1 MPSPAATPVASGAAD
16 PGRVAVDPPTPPA
29 PWATPVD
36 DLRASLGTVG
46 DAGLPSE
53 VAAARLASHGRNEL
67 AEAPPR
73 RPLLLFI
80 DQFRNPLVLILVG
93 AAVLAGLVGDL
104 KDTVVI
110 AVVLLLNATLGW
122 AQEMKAQRSLT
133 ALKSMLVATARVR
146 RDGAVLE
153 VPAAELVPGDLV
165 LVEAGDRVP
174 ADAVL
179 VEEVNLEVDEST
191 FTGESTPVDKT
202 VGEVDADTP
211 LADRVNALAMNTVVT
226 RGRGVALVVAT
237 GMDTELGRVSG
248 MLQEAEVGQTP
259 LQRQLHGLGQRLGL
273 VALVAVAIY
282 MTLSLLRGTPLADT
296 LLESVAL
303 AVAAIP
309 EGLPAVVTVTLA
321 VGTSQLAKRGA
332 IVKRL
337 ASVETLGATSVIC
350 SDKTGTLT
358 MNQMTVRELWAGGR
372 HYDVSGEGYSV
383 TGEITR
389 DGTPAADEVVG
400 LLTAV
405 ARCND
410 SHIDDSG
417 KVLGDPMEGAL
428 LVVAAKGGVDPEATR
443 AAAPRLAEVPFD
455 STLKLMATFHE
466 EQPDQWGPLARMEV
480 KGAADVLLARSVA
493 TDDER
498 AEIEAAMVAMAER
511 GLRVLMVA
519 ERTVPASS
527 LEVADPVDLL
537 ADLEVV
543 GLIGLLDPP
552 RPEARDAIALCR
564 RAGIT
569 VKMITGDHVVTAAAI
584 AADLGIE
591 GEAVTG
597 AQLDA
602 MDDDELLAR
611 LPHIGVVARVAP
623 EHKVR
628 MVRALRDE
636 GHVVAMTG
644 DGVND
649 APALRNA
656 DIGVAMG
663 ITGTEVT
670 KEAADM
676 VLTDDNFATIVRA
689 VREGRTIYD
698 NIVKFVRFQLSTNLG
713 AIMSLVGAQL
723 AGLPT
728 PFSAIQVLWINLIM
742 DGPPAMALGVDPPAQ
757 DTMQRRPRDPKAAIL
772 STRRLSVL
780 ISYGVVMA
788 VGTLGVL
795 AWSDANGT
803 EEHALALA
811 FTTFVL
817 FQIFNVFNA
826 RAEQASVFSRDL
838 FTNSKLWMA
847 LGGVVALQVAAV
859 HFDPVQ
865 DIFGTADLALVDWA
879 VAIGVASTILWYD
892 EIRKAILRRRAGA

>member
-1 MPSPAATPVASGAAD
+1 M
-16 PGRVAVDPPTPPA
+16 
-29 PWATPVD
+29 
-36 DLRASLGTVG
+36 
-46 DAGLPSE
+46 
-53 VAAARLASHGRNEL
+53 

-73 RPLLLFI
+73 RPVLLFL

-110 AVVLLLNATLGW
+110 AVVLLLNAILGW

-174 ADAVL
+174 ADSVL

-273 VALVAVAIY
+273 VALVAVVVY
-282 MTLSLLRGTPLADT
+282 TGLSLLRGTPLADT
-296 LLESVAL
+296 LLEAVAL
-303 AVAAIP
+303 AVAATP

-372 HYDVSGEGYSV
+372 HYDVSGEGYG
-383 TGEITR
+383 TEGEITR
-389 DGTPAADEVVG
+389 DGAPAADEVTGV
-400 LLTAV
+400 LTAI

-410 SHIDDSG
+410 SHLDESG
-417 KVLGDPMEGAL
+417 KVIGDPMEAAL
-428 LVVAAKGGVDPEATR
+428 LVVAAKGGVDPEAIR
-443 AAAPRLAEVPFD
+443 AEAPRLAEVPFD

-493 TDDER
+493 TEDER

-519 ERTVPASS
+519 ERTVPTSS

-552 RPEARDAIALCR
+552 RPEARDAIALCHK
-564 RAGIT
+564 AGIT

-584 AADLGIE
+584 AAALGIE
-591 GEAVTG
+591 GDAVTG

-602 MDDDELLAR
+602 MDDDELRDR

-628 MVRALRDE
+628 MVRALRDQ

-649 APALRNA
+649 APALRTA

-713 AIMSLVGAQL
+713 AIASLVGAQL

-742 DGPPAMALGVDPPAQ
+742 DGPPAMALGVDPPAEG
-757 DTMQRRPRDPKAAIL
+757 TMARAPRDPRAAIL
-772 STRRLSVL
+772 SGRRLSVL
-780 ISYGVVMA
+780 ISYGAVMA
-788 VGTLGVL
+788 GREY
-795 AWSDANGT
+795 A
-803 EEHALALA
+803 
-811 FTTFVL
+811 
-817 FQIFNVFNA
+817 
-826 RAEQASVFSRDL
+826 
-838 FTNSKLWMA
+838 
-847 LGGVVALQVAAV
+847 QVDV
-859 HFDPVQ
+859 
-865 DIFGTADLALVDWA
+865 
-879 VAIGVASTILWYD
+879 S
-892 EIRKAILRRRAGA
+892 E

>member
-1 MPSPAATPVASGAAD
+1 VAPDAAD
-16 PGRVAVDPPTPPA
+16 PGRVAVDPPPPPA

-36 DLRASLGTVG
+36 DLRTSLGTAG
-46 DAGLPSE
+46 DAGLPAE

-110 AVVLLLNATLGW
+110 AVVLLLNAILGW

-174 ADAVL
+174 ADSVL

-273 VALVAVAIY
+273 VALVAVVVY
-282 MTLSLLRGTPLADT
+282 TGLSLLRGTPLADT
-296 LLESVAL
+296 LLEAVAL

-372 HYDVSGEGYSV
+372 HYDVSGEGYG
-383 TGEITR
+383 TEGEITR
-389 DGTPAADEVVG
+389 DGAPAADELAG
-400 LLTAV
+400 LLTAI

-410 SHIDDSG
+410 SHLDESG
-417 KVLGDPMEGAL
+417 KVIGDPMEAAL
-428 LVVAAKGGVDPEATR
+428 LVVAAKGGVDPETTR
-443 AAAPRLAEVPFD
+443 ADAPRLAEVPFD

-493 TDDER
+493 TEDER

-552 RPEARDAIALCR
+552 RPEARDAIALCHK
-564 RAGIT
+564 AGIT

-591 GEAVTG
+591 GDAVTG
-597 AQLDA
+597 VQLDA
-602 MDDDELLAR
+602 MDDDELQDR

-628 MVRALRDE
+628 MVRALRDQ

-649 APALRNA
+649 APALRTA

-713 AIMSLVGAQL
+713 AIASLVGAQL

-742 DGPPAMALGVDPPAQ
+742 DGPPAMALGVDPPAEG
-757 DTMQRRPRDPKAAIL
+757 TMARAPRDPKAPIL
-772 STRRLSVL
+772 SGRRLSVL
-780 ISYGVVMA
+780 ISYGAVMA
-788 VGTLGVL
+788 AGTLGVL
-795 AWSDANGT
+795 AWSDANGS

-817 FQIFNVFNA
+817 FQVFNVFNA
-826 RAEQASVFSRDL
+826 RFEQASVFSRDL
-838 FTNSKLWMA
+838 FTNAKLWMA
-847 LGGVVALQVAAV
+847 IGGVVVLQVAAV

-865 DIFGTADLALVDWA
+865 DIFGTADLTLADWG

-892 EIRKAILRRRAGA
+892 EIRKAILRRRAAA